1 MALPAGTTLVDSFP
15 FDSSPNLVYTDE
27 GYPRGDRSVD
37 AWTMQKTFAQFFSD
51 GVFGTPGNAL
61 EISKG
66 PSGMTCTIQPGM
78 FIINGGMGGIKDE
91 AMVLTLDSGAAQGNT
106 YYGIMLRYDNNTE
119 MRSLGI
125 RVAKQAGSIPEPD
138 QTSVNV
144 MEYRLG
150 YVMVPN
156 GNSDVA
162 NATVVNEKGTEMCPY
177 AAPFVPLD
185 LSGVTA
191 DARAAALKALQELQQ
206 YIETN
211 EDFVQAALDGTT
223 AGNLQA
229 QINQIMEMADGF
241 DLENAVDG
249 LSIEYAVPE
258 SIASKKLKLKD
269 GGVETRYIADGSV
282 TVSKLSPDVIKMIT
296 PQPGSNLADYTYA
309 ELAAM
314 MQDETIELSQLQYLV
329 GQERSLALT
338 GYGTYTLRCVSIGSK
353 KDSTNNTRTMVLQMR
368 GDFTLSNAVELAG
381 NLQSAKWG
389 NSTIRST
396 LNSSIYEAL
405 PDDLKANVRQVKN
418 TYVSGAQALESLDH
432 VWLPSVSELIGSTTA
447 VGASEGA
454 QFEWWASNY
463 QTQAAW
469 HFRST
474 ALSTG
479 QVENGFL
486 RTVATA
492 SDKSGVSGYSKQISA
507 GQACYAHNAVGASP
521 QYGVYSYDGG
531 SLIGGASSFTTVPF
545 CVAV

>member
-37 AWTMQKTFAQFFSD
+37 AWTMQKTFRQFFSD

-125 RVAKQAGSIPEPD
+125 RVAKQAGSVPEPD

-241 DLENAVDG
+241 DLANAVDD
-249 LSIEYAVPE
+249 LSIEYAVP
-258 SIASKKLKLKD
+258 ASVASNKLKLKD
-269 GGVETRYIADGSV
+269 GGVETRYIADGAV
-282 TVSKLSPDVIKMIT
+282 TVPKLSPDVIKMIT

-314 MQDETIELSQLQYLV
+314 MGDETIALSQLQYLV

-368 GDFTLSNAVELAG
+368 GDFTLSNPKDLAA

-396 LNSSIYEAL
+396 LNSSVYEAL

-418 TYVSGAQALESLDH
+418 TYVSDAQALESLDY

-469 HFRST
+469 HFRSA
-474 ALSTG
+474 ALSSG
-479 QVENGFL
+479 QLENGFL

-492 SDKSGVSGYSKQISA
+492 SDKSGSTGYSKQISA
-507 GQACYAHNAVGASP
+507 GQVCYAHNVAGTSP
-521 QYGVYSYDGG
+521 QYGVYSYDGNNLMAG
-531 SLIGGASSFTTVPF
+531 TGYFTTIPF
-545 CVAV
+545 CVAI

>member
-1 MALPAGTTLVDSFP
+1 MALPAGTELVDSFP
-15 FDSSPNLVYTDE
+15 FDSSPKLVYTKE
-27 GYPRGDRSVD
+27 GYARGDRAVD

-66 PSGMTCTIQPGM
+66 PSGMTCTVQPGM
-78 FIINGGMGGIKDE
+78 FIIRGGMGGIKDE
-91 AMVLTLDSGAAQGNT
+91 PMVITLDSGSAQGDM

-125 RVAKQAGSIPEPD
+125 RVAKQAGSVPEPD
-138 QTSVNV
+138 QTSANV

-191 DARAAALKALQELQQ
+191 DAREAALKALQELQQ
-206 YIETN
+206 YIEAN

-229 QINQIMEMADGF
+229 QINQIMQMADGF
-241 DLENAVDG
+241 DLANAVDD
-249 LSIEYAVPE
+249 LSIEYAVPS
-258 SIASKKLKLKD
+258 SIASNRLKLKD

-282 TVSKLSPDVIKMIT
+282 TVPKLSPDVIKMIT

-314 MQDETIELSQLQYLV
+314 MGDETIELSQLQYLV
-329 GQERSLALT
+329 GQERSLSLT
-338 GYGTYTLRCVSIGSK
+338 GYGTYKLRCVSIGSK
-353 KDSTNNTRTMVLQMR
+353 KDSTNSTRTMVLQMR
-368 GDFTLSNAVELAG
+368 GDFTLENPNNLAE

-389 NSTIRST
+389 SSTIRST

-418 TYVSGAQALESLDH
+418 TYVSGAQALESLDY

-463 QTQAAW
+463 QSQAAW
-469 HFRST
+469 HFRSA
-474 ALSTG
+474 ALSSG
-479 QVENGFL
+479 QSESGFL

-492 SDKSGVSGYSKQISA
+492 SDKNGSSGYSKQISA
-507 GQACYAHNAVGASP
+507 GKACFAHNAVGATSK
-521 QYGVYSYDGG
+521 YGVYSYDM
-531 SLIGGASSFTTVPF
+531 FTMAGDGRFSTVPF
-545 CVAV
+545 CVAI